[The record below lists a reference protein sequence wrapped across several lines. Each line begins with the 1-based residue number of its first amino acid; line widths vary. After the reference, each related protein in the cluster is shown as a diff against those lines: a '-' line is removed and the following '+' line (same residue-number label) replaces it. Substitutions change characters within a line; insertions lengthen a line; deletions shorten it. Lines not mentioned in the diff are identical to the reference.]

1 MENGTAV
8 NGVGENIPN
17 GDGDTLGNPSQLVDG
32 ATESQLSAITD
43 FGLSDCLT
51 HDDDGHSLPKIP
63 RIDSQCDALSAF
75 DSGIGTGTEGSLIE
89 GGGTITHRRITL
101 DLTPPSEEIENEI
114 SAESDEQSANRIQE
128 MTNLSEKVN
137 IFVENCVRVNHNN
150 GIYRFV
156 RFTVGISV

>member
-17 GDGDTLGNPSQLVDG
+17 GEGDTLGNSSQLVDG
-32 ATESQLSAITD
+32 ATESQFSAITED

-51 HDDDGHSLPKIP
+51 NDADEPSLPKIP
-63 RIDSQCDALSAF
+63 RIDSQCDAFSAF

-89 GGGTITHRRITL
+89 GGTITQRRITL

-128 MTNLSEKVN
+128 MTNLSEKVQIWLPN
-137 IFVENCVRVNHNN
+137 FCVCLC
-150 GIYRFV
+150 
-156 RFTVGISV
+156 